1 MFIACYHAVAMNY
14 ILNVI
19 LEIIDR
25 FITSKFPVET
35 VTKCNI
41 FIYIYSVTKENCL
54 GGALQKQLSVV
65 SLTTLAFYKIQN
77 SNFFCWNAEAV
88 RKSQM

>member
-35 VTKCNI
+35 VTKCN
-41 FIYIYSVTKENCL
+41 SVTKENCV